1 MSATQELFEE
11 EFREQ
16 YQERAMDYSVMYNDW
31 MREQELEK
39 INQSEAIDFSTRP
52 FSDVEIEESMLDA
65 ETLNKGKNFK

>member
-11 EFREQ
+11 EYREQ

-39 INQSEAIDFSTRP
+39 INQSESKDN
-52 FSDVEIEESMLDA
+52 D
-65 ETLNKGKNFK
+65 